1 MKISYKNNLAIS
13 QNAVEAQMFIL
24 ETIYLR
30 FTEVFISLLI
40 SIALFY
46 AITLVLE
53 KQNTH
58 IENFE
63 FAKTYIIDEN

>member
-1 MKISYKNNLAIS
+1 MIASSYLLHS
-13 QNAVEAQMFIL
+13 
-24 ETIYLR
+24 LR
-30 FTEVFISLLI
+30 MLPRLLYASEKLGLI

>member
-1 MKISYKNNLAIS
+1 VKIRYKNNLAIS

-63 FAKTYIIDEN
+63 LAKTYIIDEN

>member
-1 MKISYKNNLAIS
+1 MKIRYKNNLAIS
-13 QNAVEAQMFIL
+13 QNAVEAHMFIL

>member
-1 MKISYKNNLAIS
+1 VKIRYKNNLAIS

>member
-1 MKISYKNNLAIS
+1 
-13 QNAVEAQMFIL
+13 MFIL

>member
-1 MKISYKNNLAIS
+1 MKVKYKNNLAKS

-30 FTEVFISLLI
+30 FTEVFTSVLI

-46 AITLVLE
+46 TITLVLE

-58 IENFE
+58 IESFGL
-63 FAKTYIIDEN
+63 ADIYIIDEN

>member
-1 MKISYKNNLAIS
+1 
-13 QNAVEAQMFIL
+13 MFIL

-30 FTEVFISLLI
+30 FTEVFTSVLI

-46 AITLVLE
+46 TITLVLE

-58 IENFE
+58 IESFGL
-63 FAKTYIIDEN
+63 ADIYIIDEN

>member
-1 MKISYKNNLAIS
+1 MKIRYKNNLAIS